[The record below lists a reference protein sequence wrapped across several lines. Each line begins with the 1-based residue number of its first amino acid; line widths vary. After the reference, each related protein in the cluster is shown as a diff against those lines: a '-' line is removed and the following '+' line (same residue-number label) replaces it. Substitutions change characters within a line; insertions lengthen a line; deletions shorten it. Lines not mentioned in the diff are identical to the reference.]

1 MPSPPAGKAL
11 YAEKASGSILWGN
24 RRQNRETAL
33 QGELLSMKAETFFSD
48 NTLANHLPWRA
59 HAAVWGI
66 FMALTLIFVWIFQ
79 EYRDTEVWSGWKESK
94 DLRNPSYT
102 EAIYENSVFRTRAN
116 TWSNL
121 AYVLVGLYAIA
132 IAVIDQRRAWPKGF
146 AYVLRT
152 PALTGLFG
160 LACCYLGFGSGF
172 FHASL
177 TRFGQQLDVASMYSP
192 VLALIAIGIGTL
204 FPRIRTGRSI
214 PTWPLLAGLV
224 ILIDA
229 LLYAYKWSMASEI
242 VLPTLIQTL
251 FVIGVLVSIRR
262 LKWISIRLLSSSFA
276 FLLAGVF
283 FRQIDV
289 AGWFTG
295 PYSWLQGHLL
305 WHIFTAIALSL
316 GYAFFRSAENA
327 LPIKGK
333 GRNDNV
339 S

>member
-1 MPSPPAGKAL
+1 
-11 YAEKASGSILWGN
+11 
-24 RRQNRETAL
+24 
-33 QGELLSMKAETFFSD
+33 MKAETFFSD
-48 NTLANHLPWRA
+48 NTQANHLPWRV
-59 HAAVWGI
+59 HAAVWGTFI
-66 FMALTLIFVWIFQ
+66 VLTFILVWVFLA
-79 EYRDTEVWSGWKESK
+79 YRDTKVWNGWKESK

-102 EAIYENSVFRTRAN
+102 EAIHENSVFRTRAN

-132 IAVIDQRRAWPKGF
+132 TAVVDQRRAWPKGF
-146 AYVLRT
+146 AYIVRT

-192 VLALIAIGIGTL
+192 VLALIAIGLGTL
-204 FPRIRTGRSI
+204 YPRIQAGRSR
-214 PTWPLLAGLV
+214 PTWPLLAGSV

-229 LLYAYKWSMASEI
+229 LLYAYKWSMASEF

-251 FVIGVLVSIRR
+251 FVVGVLVSIRR

-283 FRQIDV
+283 FRQMDV

-295 PYSWLQGHLL
+295 PDSWLQGHVL

-316 GYAFFRSAENA
+316 GYAFFRSAES
-327 LPIKGK
+327 GK
-333 GRNDNV
+333 GEAYRVLMEDKA
-339 S
+339 